1 MRRNKDFPDIETAR
15 RILDEECEKLP
26 GEVFRELNGG
36 VNLQPDVRRS
46 PDGLYTMGLYHN
58 DVMGRWIEIF
68 YGSMRAVQQAS
79 LYPGNNSAEIDAWI
93 FDPSRKSGDKI
104 LIEGEK
110 QMLILFYVEASPN
123 PEWYDRVNSFIR
135 MDNYQAFVSEKLKD
149 YAYVFHEDGLKYIED
164 IPS

>member
-1 MRRNKDFPDIETAR
+1 MRRNKGFPDIETAR

-68 YGSMRAVQQAS
+68 YGSMRAVQPDCDEDALRAMLSETLRHELTHHLENMAGDRS
-79 LYPGNNSAEIDAWI
+79 LERWDEQHRAELLAGFYEEDCDTPQFAGGRYT
-93 FDPSRKSGDKI
+93 PPP
-104 LIEGEK
+104 
-110 QMLILFYVEASPN
+110 MLRRRRDDDE
-123 PEWYDRVNSFIR
+123 DR
-135 MDNYQAFVSEKLKD
+135 
-149 YAYVFHEDGLKYIED
+149 
-164 IPS
+164 